1 MEIDRLGGW
10 DCASS
15 IILPME
21 EVPGPY
27 RKAWSTAFSTVIRR
41 ILQARTEEELT
52 RGLKWL
58 LAVAKLLLREPRRG
72 GKGKGTGEVASRF
85 TAVRE
90 GNWGHLIQLL
100 QRDEEAE
107 RRRRLARRRRGRREV
122 VDPTEEKAKKRKTVL
137 AKTSRGQV
145 GQARRLAIS
154 SGVASMQDPVVR
166 DTMQAKYPPRSRDMP
181 ATVHRGTAMD
191 SLPCLRDVLLGLEPG
206 KSGGFGGMRN
216 EYLRCAAQNW
226 DERELGQFEEF
237 GLLYLNVH
245 LLPWF
250 YRVANSVS
258 TVALFKTAAQDKT
271 LLRPVGVKSS
281 WVRSLHGQVIKSN
294 RGALREHCEPEQLCF
309 TPGCGAKIV
318 HIVRMMTEAHPDWPC
333 VPIDFRN
340 AHNEVSRCAMVEA
353 CEAAPALQHLALHM
367 AAYLASHHRLEA
379 SGEEW
384 GEAEEGHTQ
393 GDPEASAGFA
403 VALQPA
409 VEELHRALSAVGG
422 LAVFGNDD
430 GYAIGPPEL
439 LFREL
444 DLFRTRAQQICNLS
458 IQVAKTKVY
467 LENGEKPAE
476 APANMPQ
483 AGVLV
488 GGQLL
493 PGFQC
498 YGVAIGSADYVQ
510 HMLGEKVAEVRQDV
524 DKVLELLNA
533 DHHAAW
539 VLLSTSLSQQL
550 DYLLTLQYPRDIY
563 WPAGD
568 MDAKL
573 WEMVEHLAGHIRI
586 PQGEEGMGVECVLQ
600 LPGVVEAMQG
610 RSYQRLIAAQ
620 PVKLGGLGRRELQE
634 TSPAAFI
641 GGVEQAIPYMLGLDG
656 KPGLCPQLADLVG
669 RVEGPQR
676 WAHFLGARSRT
687 AQEFE
692 ESWTSIS
699 GEAASIHQ
707 YLGTELTGVLAEPVA
722 GDGGESCSG
731 SIRRLIVEQRESL
744 RHQLL
749 TTALRR
755 HRDRQARPV
764 TVHQNVANDKVAGRW
779 LLNCPSPDLGF
790 STPVFQEA
798 LSSHLCMP
806 SPAIRDGAWLGK
818 RMCRECGVIDRWG
831 DAVMCCKHICGDTY
845 RRRHDTVRVPVDI
858 AGIICQLKFKLLGVF
873 TRKTIIRPG
882 LQRPLCVSDLAL

>member
-1 MEIDRLGGW
+1 MAPFLDPDIPQPVAGPLPQDGEGWVEIDRLGGW
-10 DCASS
+10 DYASP

-27 RKAWSTAFSTVIRR
+27 RKAWSTAFITVIRR
-41 ILQARTEEELT
+41 VLQAGTEEELT

-58 LAVAKLLLREPRRG
+58 LALAKLLLREPRRG
-72 GKGKGTGEVASRF
+72 GKGKGTGEVAARF

-90 GNWGHLIQLL
+90 GNWGHLFQLL

-107 RRRRLARRRRGRREV
+107 RRRRAGRRRRRGGEV
-122 VDPTEEKAKKRKTVL
+122 VDPTEEKAKRRKTVL

-145 GQARRLAIS
+145 GQARRLALS

-166 DTMQAKYPPRSRDMP
+166 ATMQAKYPPRSRDMP
-181 ATVHRGTAMD
+181 TTVHRGTAMD

-237 GLLYLNVH
+237 GLLYLNVK
-245 LLPWF
+245 LVPWF
-250 YRVANSVS
+250 YKVANSVS
-258 TVALFKTAAQDKT
+258 TVALFKTAVQDKE

-281 WVRSLHGQVIKSN
+281 WVRSLHGQVMVSN

-318 HIVRMMTEAHPDWPC
+318 HIVRMMTEAHPHWPC

-340 AHNEVSRCAMVEA
+340 AHNEISRCAMVEA
-353 CEAAPALQHLALHM
+353 CEAAPSLQHLALHM
-367 AAYLASHHRLEA
+367 AASLASHHRLEA

-393 GDPEASAGFA
+393 GDPEASGGFA
-403 VALQPA
+403 VALHPA
-409 VEELHRALSAVGG
+409 VKELHRSLAAVGG

-430 GYAIGPPEL
+430 GYAIGPPEV

-444 DLFRTRAQQICNLS
+444 ERFQTRAFHTCNLS
-458 IQVAKTKVY
+458 IQVSKTKVY
-467 LENGEKPAE
+467 METGAKPAE
-476 APANMPQ
+476 APADMPQ
-483 AGVLV
+483 AGVRV
-488 GGQLL
+488 GRRLL

-498 YGVAIGSADYVQ
+498 YGVAIGSQDYVQ
-510 HMLGEKVAEVRQDV
+510 HMLGEKVAELRRDV
-524 DKVLELLNA
+524 DKVMELLEA

-563 WPAGD
+563 WPAGN

-573 WEMVEHLAGHIRI
+573 WEVVEHLAGHDRI

-600 LPGVVEAMQG
+600 LPGVVEALQG

-641 GGVEQAIPYMLGLDG
+641 GGVEQAIPFMLGQDG
-656 KPGLCPQLADLVG
+656 KPGLCPQLGGLVG
-669 RVEGPQR
+669 RIEGPQR
-676 WAHFLGARSRT
+676 WSHFLEARSRT
-687 AQEFE
+687 SQEFSE
-692 ESWTSIS
+692 AWTSLS
-699 GEAASIHQ
+699 EEAASIYR
-707 YLGTELTGVLAEPVA
+707 YLGKEPTGVLAQTVA
-722 GDGGESCSG
+722 AAGGESVSG
-731 SIRRLIVEQRESL
+731 STRRMIVEQRESL

-749 TTALRR
+749 TKAL
-755 HRDRQARPV
+755 A
-764 TVHQNVANDKVAGRW
+764 
-779 LLNCPSPDLGF
+779 
-790 STPVFQEA
+790 
-798 LSSHLCMP
+798 SH
-806 SPAIRDGAWLGK
+806 
-818 RMCRECGVIDRWG
+818 
-831 DAVMCCKHICGDTY
+831 
-845 RRRHDTVRVPVDI
+845 
-858 AGIICQLKFKLLGVF
+858 
-873 TRKTIIRPG
+873 
-882 LQRPLCVSDLAL
+882 